1 MTTTALMFDRQ
12 TSTTTYS
19 PPNLVDTA
27 SQTKSSA
34 FSLLPRFAFRQEE
47 IQIPIAPA
55 NILLRIGEGRQMI
68 LDVQTG
74 EAGEVIVSHSRL
86 HAYGAGQDLSEA
98 TEEFVSM
105 LVDLYEEL
113 DASAGILSRHLRGQ
127 LNLLRAVFS

>member
-1 MTTTALMFDRQ
+1 MTTTALILDRQ

-19 PPNLVDTA
+19 PPDLVDTA

-34 FSLLPRFAFRQEE
+34 FSLPPRFALRQEE

-55 NILLRIGEGRQMI
+55 NVLLRIGEGRQMI
-68 LDVQTG
+68 LDVQIG
-74 EAGEVIVSHSRL
+74 EAGEIIVSYSRL
-86 HAYGAGQDLSEA
+86 HTYGVGQDLSEA

-113 DASAGILSRHLRGQ
+113 SASEGILSQHLQGQ